1 MRMLFE
7 KAKDFLKPAAFIL
20 FVAVFFM
27 MVIPPE
33 KWWNSP
39 FYDRFDIYIR
49 IGVVA
54 VVLVLFVIGLI
65 RKQSMDLFVL
75 LCSLYF
81 LCTVVSTW
89 LAGGDMKSAI
99 WTDAIIPLAVVLVTV
114 VFSRYAPREY
124 VWTVYAAYSV
134 ILFINLYSVWKNP
147 GVSRSELWFLARN
160 RNSFIFYFFLP
171 LLCGY
176 YGLQKGYL
184 HSRIVYGVLILA
196 MAMTIRLVGGLT
208 ATFVLSIW
216 VLFIIFNHFF
226 SLQSVIS
233 IKKVLLVMTVFFIIL
248 QCFNGNNNPLISR
261 FLEAAGK
268 DGQMALRGP
277 VWEKARV
284 LFLESP
290 VIGHGVMDYMRKLG
304 NAHPHNIYL
313 HIACKCGIF
322 GIAVMGLSVAAL
334 DRLTSQMKDKK
345 MQSFI
350 AAALFCL
357 LLEFQFDMITTN
369 MHFLYLSLL
378 YFFAVNEKESYE
390 TDCKR

>member
-1 MRMLFE
+1 M
-7 KAKDFLKPAAFIL
+7 FI
-20 FVAVFFM
+20 AVFFM

-54 VVLVLFVIGLI
+54 VVLVLFVIMLI
-65 RKQSMDLFVL
+65 RKRSMDLFVL

-124 VWTVYAAYSV
+124 VWTVYAAYGI
-134 ILFINLYSVWKNP
+134 ILIINLYTVWKNP
-147 GVSRSELWFLARN
+147 GDLSGELWFLARN

-176 YGLQKGYL
+176 YGLQKGYF
-184 HSRIVYGVLILA
+184 HSKIVYGVLIFA
-196 MAMTIRLVGGLT
+196 MALTIRLVGGLT

-226 SLQSVIS
+226 PLQSVVT
-233 IKKVLLVMTVFFIIL
+233 IKKVLLVMALFFIIL

-261 FLEAAGK
+261 FLDATGK
-268 DGQMALRGP
+268 DGQMAMRGP
-277 VWEKARV
+277 VWEKARA
-284 LFLESP
+284 LFLKSP

-322 GIAVMGLSVAAL
+322 GIAVIGLAIVAL